1 VQPSASSGTDHRSQ
15 LDLSFVNRAVD
26 AWLREH
32 ADIAVRFLVAPP
44 GFGKTTALAAYAR
57 SGSARRCLH
66 VTIDA
71 RSTIESFARSLG
83 SALGAGDTSASE
95 LRVRL
100 AQSAPLELLLDD
112 VHVGGSD
119 LWAFIDELIA
129 GLPRDVNVV
138 VAAQRRDVL
147 DVGTLFARGRVA
159 LCDQSQLAMTGADT
173 RALFD
178 AHGIVQPPAA
188 IDALVART
196 NGWPPAIVGTARE
209 LVRERQS
216 VEAAYR
222 RWRGDSAVPA
232 IDLVNS
238 LLDRVPLAERAAL
251 RRSFAD
257 GSPLEQETLALL
269 HRCGFFVTYTDGTF
283 ALMNWIAELF
293 PAKTATRRELAPLDI
308 NLFGRFN
315 AAIDGQPISWA
326 RRRDQHIMKYLALQA
341 DGSATRAE
349 LADVFWPQTARP
361 LAMQNL
367 RTACSTIRRAI
378 GNVVGMERV
387 DDYFIAGDRLILN
400 RSTVTCDVERFR
412 RLVRLADADDAAGAT
427 VQAITHFRA
436 AEALYG
442 NGLFAGDISEPVFFA
457 TAREL
462 AETYARILDRLSA
475 ELIVLGSP
483 ELARAYAAKA
493 HKLGFFQ
500 RNRAAGANVN
510 LRFVAS

>member
-1 VQPSASSGTDHRSQ
+1 MVNPLAGAS
-15 LDLSFVNRAVD
+15 
-26 AWLREH
+26 EH
-32 ADIAVRFLVAPP
+32 ATRLVAGARWLLDHADVRVRLLIAPP
-44 GFGKTTALAAYAR
+44 GFGKTTALTAYAHTTPA
-57 SGSARRCLH
+57 ARRCW

-71 RSTIESFARSLG
+71 TTTTAAVERAITDAFTREPRSVTGDPSL
-83 SALGAGDTSASE
+83 E
-95 LRVRL
+95 V
-100 AQSAPLELLLDD
+100 LLDD
-112 VHVGGSD
+112 LHLATPELV
-119 LWAFIDELIA
+119 AFINALVSNGPPHIA
-129 GLPRDVNVV
+129 FVI
-138 VAAQRRDVL
+138 AAQRRDL
-147 DVGTLFARGRVA
+147 LAVGTWFAHGLVA
-159 LCDQSQLAMTGADT
+159 LCDQSRLALNATDA
-173 RALFD
+173 AELFA
-178 AHGIVQPPAA
+178 AHGIEHDGAA
-188 IDALVART
+188 IDDLIVRT
-196 NGWPPAIVGTARE
+196 DGWPPAVVGTIRE
-209 LVRERQS
+209 LLREPQP
-216 VEAAYR
+216 VAAAYA
-222 RWRGDSAVPA
+222 RWRTSWSVPA
-232 IDLVNS
+232 LDLVTA
-238 LLDRVPLAERAAL
+238 LLEPVPPAERAAFDRL
-251 RRSFAD
+251 VREGTQLDQA
-257 GSPLEQETLALL
+257 TLAVL
-269 HRCGFFVTYTDGTF
+269 HRYGFFVRFDAGMFTLMRWVTD
-283 ALMNWIAELF
+283 LF
-293 PAKTATRRELAPLDI
+293 PISDRGRRERPVLRI
-308 NLFGRFN
+308 GLFGRFT
-315 AAIDGQPISWA
+315 ASIGDVPISWA
-326 RRRDQHIMKYLALQA
+326 RRRDANIIKYLALQP
-341 DGSATRAE
+341 DGSATRLQ
-349 LADVFWPQTARP
+349 LADVFWPDTARP